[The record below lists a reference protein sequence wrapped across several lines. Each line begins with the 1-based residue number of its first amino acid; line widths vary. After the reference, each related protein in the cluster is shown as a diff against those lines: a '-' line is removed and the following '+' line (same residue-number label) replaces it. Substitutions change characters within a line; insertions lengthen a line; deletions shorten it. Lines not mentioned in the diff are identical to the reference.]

1 MRKLY
6 YLPDYGIYADSGED
20 CTEKLQ
26 AFFELVENGAAV
38 QFQKGDYY
46 VLGEV
51 KIRGKD
57 DIKIFGSN
65 SRIIANFNPCG
76 SKSENNDVFKFYDCL
91 NLEIAGFTFD
101 TNNPIGAAGEVIA
114 LDFEAKTVDVK
125 IYDEFPVTG
134 FEHFAA
140 TNSFDDKGAPDY
152 ALATYNN
159 IFTECKTEMPDGSR
173 GIRYIG
179 LDYEVIGKNTVR
191 LRLGRSL
198 ADKERCRLKIGHKI
212 NIRYEI
218 YGNSV
223 FSFAFCRRVLLKDI
237 LINSAASFGVAIEPR
252 SSDFTFDNF
261 SIRVSKGS
269 RRLKAI
275 NADGI
280 HILGLYGSLV
290 MKNCDI
296 EGLGDDALNIHGLA
310 TVVTEL
316 SGGEL
321 KMTGREYKL
330 YNSIK
335 NRSWADCGDIVDIY
349 DKNTFLKTGSFTVKE
364 QKNDGTLIFEG
375 LKGKLDEGSVL
386 ANSTFYASVHIDG
399 CTFKHTR
406 ARGVLIQTQNVL
418 IENCIFY
425 GLSYAAML
433 FSPDIRTWWEVGPAK
448 NVEIRNN
455 VIEYCA
461 VIENSNNEGA
471 LVFKSSH
478 EGDNTAYPAGV
489 HEKIYI
495 HRNIFRDIP
504 NNAIFVSAANDVRIE
519 ENEFYDCCKN
529 VRRPDC
535 EYADYDIV
543 ALNCRSVRLEG
554 NSTNRGEEKL
564 FFEN

>member
-6 YLPDYGIYADSGED
+6 YLPDYGISADSGED

-26 AFFELVENGAAV
+26 EFFMRLENSADVRFGT
-38 QFQKGDYY
+38 GDYY
-46 VLGEV
+46 VFGEV
-51 KIRGKD
+51 KISGKT
-57 DIKIFGSN
+57 DIRIFGN
-65 SRIIANFNPCG
+65 NTRIVANFNPCG
-76 SKSENNDVFKFYDCL
+76 AKTENNDVFKFYDCSDI
-91 NLEIAGFTFD
+91 EITGLIFD
-101 TNNPIGAAGEVIA
+101 TNRPIGAAGEVIDM
-114 LDFEAKTVDVK
+114 DFEAKTADVK

-159 IFTECKTEMPDGSR
+159 IFTECETEMPDGSK
-173 GIRYIG
+173 GIRHIG

-191 LRLGRSL
+191 LKLGCSL
-198 ADKERCRLKIGHKI
+198 AEREKCRLKIGHKI

-223 FSFAFCRRVLLKDI
+223 FSFAFCHRVLLKDI
-237 LINSAASFGVAIEPR
+237 LINSAASFGVTVEPR

-261 SIRVSKGS
+261 SIRVNEGSK
-269 RRLKAI
+269 RLKAI

-280 HILGLYGSLV
+280 HILGLYGKLI

-316 SGGEL
+316 SDGEL

-330 YNSIK
+330 YNAIK
-335 NRSWADCGDIVDIY
+335 NCTWAGSGDIVDIY
-349 DKNTFLKTGSFTVKE
+349 DRKTFLKTGSFTVKE
-364 QKNDGTLIFEG
+364 QKSDGTLTFEG
-375 LKGKLDEGSVL
+375 LKGVLSEGSVL
-386 ANSTFYASVHIDG
+386 ANSTFYASVHIDS

-418 IENCIFY
+418 IENSSFY

-433 FSPDIRTWWEVGPAK
+433 FSPDIRLWWEVGPAK

-489 HEKIYI
+489 HEEIYI
-495 HRNIFRDIP
+495 HSNTFKDIP

-519 ENEFYDCCKN
+519 KNEFYDCCKN
-529 VRRPDC
+529 VRKPDC
-535 EYADYDIV
+535 GYVDYDIV
-543 ALNCRSVRLEG
+543 ALNCRNVHLDG
-554 NSTNRGEEKL
+554 NFTNRGEEKL